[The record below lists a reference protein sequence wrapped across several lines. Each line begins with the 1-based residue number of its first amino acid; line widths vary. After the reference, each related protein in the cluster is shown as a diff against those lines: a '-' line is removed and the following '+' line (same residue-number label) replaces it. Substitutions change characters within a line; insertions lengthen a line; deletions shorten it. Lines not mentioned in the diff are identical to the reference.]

1 MTESISGGIL
11 NIDKPHGMTSMQ
23 AVRRIKRSS
32 GFRRVGHAGTLDPI
46 ATGVVPVCFGP
57 ATRVVEYLLDGTK
70 QYSGEIHLGASTDT
84 YDAVGEVV
92 AEADPSAITADQ
104 VQNALARFQG
114 EISQVPPMYSAL
126 KRDGKRLYDLARKGI
141 EVDREP
147 RSVSVYGIEL
157 TGWEPPVT
165 TVKVDC
171 GRGFYMRSLAHDLG
185 QMLGCGGHL
194 KSLVRIK
201 TGPFHI
207 DEAVTLEEAELAFED
222 GSWSDLVYT
231 PDVALGSLRTI
242 IVGREA
248 RSAVSNGRPL
258 PQEVSFPPAHP
269 DERCRVYDADG
280 QFLAIARFDPD
291 RLQWVP
297 DKVFQVS

>member
-1 MTESISGGIL
+1 MSP
-11 NIDKPHGMTSMQ
+11 K
-23 AVRRIKRSS
+23 
-32 GFRRVGHAGTLDPI
+32 PI
-46 ATGVVPVCFGP
+46 A
-57 ATRVVEYLLDGTK
+57 
-70 QYSGEIHLGASTDT
+70 
-84 YDAVGEVV
+84 
-92 AEADPSAITADQ
+92 SAITADQ

-185 QMLGCGGHL
+185 KTLGCGGHL

-207 DEAVTLEEAELAFED
+207 DDAVTLEEAELAFEE
-222 GSWSDLVYT
+222 GSWADLVYT

-242 IVGREA
+242 IAGRET

-258 PQEVSFPPAHP
+258 PQEVSFPPTHP